1 MKKIICLSAIAG
13 SGKTTYAKHY
23 KINHIDEN
31 VFIVSSD
38 DIRLELTGK
47 YDNLDHEPE
56 VWDLYYKR
64 INEFRDKNENCTVIA
79 DCTNIYNKW
88 RSQIA
93 EIPGFDKRVLV
104 ILTKPLDM
112 VLQNN
117 RDRDPAKFVPEYAII
132 SMYERWEMPDEE
144 TKKKYD
150 EIIHLDGWFDK
161 FAI

>member
-1 MKKIICLSAIAG
+1 MKRIICLSAIAG
-13 SGKTTYAKHY
+13 SGKSTYAKHY
-23 KINHIDEN
+23 KMNHTDEN

-38 DIRLELTGK
+38 EIRLELTGK
-47 YDNLDHEPE
+47 YDNLEHEEE

-64 INEFRDKNENCTVIA
+64 INKYRDENQDCTVIA

-88 RSQIA
+88 RTQIA
-93 EIPGFDKRVLV
+93 QVPGFDKRVLV
-104 ILTKPLDM
+104 ILTKPLEM
-112 VLQNN
+112 VLKNN
-117 RDRDPAKFVPEYAII
+117 RDRDPAKFVPEYAIL

-150 EIIHLDGWFDK
+150 KIIHLDGWFDK

>member
-23 KINHIDEN
+23 KLNHTDEN

-64 INEFRDKNENCTVIA
+64 INKFRDENDNVTVIA

-104 ILTKPLDM
+104 ILTKPLEM
-112 VLQNN
+112 ALKNN
-117 RDRDPAKFVPEYAII
+117 RERDPAKFVPEYAII

-144 TKKKYD
+144 TKQKYD

-161 FAI
+161 YAI

>member
-13 SGKTTYAKHY
+13 SGKSTYAKHY
-23 KINHIDEN
+23 KMNHTDEN

-38 DIRLELTGK
+38 EIRLELTGK
-47 YDNLDHEPE
+47 YDNLEHEEE

-64 INEFRDKNENCTVIA
+64 INKYRDENENCTVIA

-88 RSQIA
+88 RSLIA
-93 EIPGFDKRVLV
+93 EIPDFDQRILV
-104 ILTKPLDM
+104 ILTKPLEM
-112 VLQNN
+112 VLKNN
-117 RDRDPAKFVPEYAII
+117 RERDPKKFVPESAIL

-150 EIIHLDGWFDK
+150 NIIHLDGWFDK